1 MILFY
6 QNVCPNFS
14 ILSSK
19 LFSIYLL
26 VESSFRGNGVGGGGA
41 AVSSVIKQELSDQNS
56 YTFGVSD

>member
-26 VESSFRGNGVGGGGA
+26 VESSFRGNGVGGVA